1 MTQLHAFLPIPP
13 SALPGFHLSHISI
26 LSGCCVLLLCKAPPL
41 PLVALSSLSH
51 FQPPALVQW
60 AGRVPVSSSFSL
72 FHPTVM
78 NQAWL
83 SDIIRIAAAEPLFSL
98 LPSTPHCFYL
108 LNTKKS
114 KEQMSFYSR
123 LQSFYIS
130 FASHSKLPFLI
141 GDLHTLYSI
150 LSLSLPP
157 LRVSLCVQTHIVK

>member
-26 LSGCCVLLLCKAPPL
+26 LPRCCVLLLCKAPPP

-78 NQAWL
+78 NQAWS
-83 SDIIRIAAAEPLFSL
+83 SDIIPTAAAEPLFSL

-114 KEQMSFYSR
+114 KEQMSFYSH

-130 FASHSKLPFLI
+130 FASHSKLPFFI
-141 GDLHTLYSI
+141 EDLDTLFYSF
-150 LSLSLPP
+150 SLPP
-157 LRVSLCVQTHIVK
+157 SSLHEPVRADTHC